1 MLAVAFHRKRGPGA
15 DHAAPWDSW
24 DEGAG
29 LGKKSFLSQ
38 IPGLGS
44 QRGTER
50 ERERERETGVRLCGP
65 QPIPTAAPST
75 PGTYDLCPRL
85 V

>member
-15 DHAAPWDSW
+15 GRAAPWDSW

-29 LGKKSFLSQ
+29 RGKKSFLSQ

-44 QRGTER
+44 RRETER
-50 ERERERETGVRLCGP
+50 DRETGVRLRGP

-75 PGTYDLCPRL
+75 PGTCDLCPRL
-85 V
+85 G